1 MEITFLGTGTSHGV
15 PPIDCII
22 HNYEK
27 CPKNVCQ
34 ESLIDPKHKRSRSS
48 IIIEV
53 NGKKIL
59 IDVSADF
66 REQALRENIKSIDAV
81 MITHKHADHIMGIPD
96 IRSYTRPLKD
106 PLPLFGSK
114 ETINGLKDSF
124 SYIFDPN
131 TFEGGGIPSLHAEV
145 ISSSF
150 PLFDTL
156 ITPIPVIHGPLEGCF
171 GYRIGDIAYIPDYKS
186 IPEESMELLKNLKI
200 LIIDALRDTREH
212 STHAIL
218 PESIEIAQLLKPE
231 KCYFTHLCHDIHY
244 INDSKDLPEW
254 MSFAYDSLKIKI

>member
-15 PPIDCII
+15 PPIDCVI

-27 CPKNVCQ
+27 CPKNVCR
-34 ESLIDPKHKRSRSS
+34 ESFLDPKHRRSRSS
-48 IIIEV
+48 IIVKE
-53 NGKKIL
+53 NKKNIL

-66 REQALRENIKSIDAV
+66 REQALRENIKKIDAA

-96 IRSYTRPLKD
+96 IRSYTRFLEKPMPVFASL
-106 PLPLFGSK
+106 
-114 ETINGLKDSF
+114 ETVDGLKDSF
-124 SYIFDPN
+124 HYIFDPN
-131 TFEGGGIPSLHAEV
+131 TFEGGGIPSLHAEP
-145 ISSSF
+145 IDSSF
-150 PLFDTL
+150 SLFNTE
-156 ITPIPVIHGPLEGCF
+156 ITPIPVIHGPLKGCF
-171 GYRIGDIAYIPDYKS
+171 GYRIGDIAYIPDYKI
-186 IPEESMELLKNLKI
+186 IPPKSLELLKNLKI

-218 PESIEIAQLLKPE
+218 PESMEIAQLLKPE

-254 MSFAYDSLKIKI
+254 MSFAYDGLIIKI